1 MELLCA
7 ASYGW
12 QWEQMEERERRR
24 VQMGIIK
31 RGVEK
36 ERKKERDRELKGI

>member
-12 QWEQMEERERRR
+12 QWEEMGERERRR
-24 VQMGIIK
+24 VKMGIIK

-36 ERKKERDRELKGI
+36 ERKKELKGI